1 MSFDHWDEIRT
12 AYQVARVGTV
22 SGAAEALGV
31 HHATVIRHIDALEQ
45 RLGAKLFQRHARGY
59 TPTEAGQDLL
69 NVAAQTDD
77 QFTQLAGRIKGR
89 GDEVTGELIVT
100 SLEALSPLIVPSIGI
115 FMQRHPDLRVRLM
128 TDQRLFR
135 LEYGEAHVAI
145 RAGKLP
151 DQPDNVVQEFFTQH
165 HRLVASKEYVA
176 RFGTLESGNVEDHR
190 FIGATEE
197 APRAPYFRWLSERVP
212 AGSIWFRVTS
222 MSAAK
227 EAVRA
232 GIGIGFISDWDHD
245 GTEDL
250 VDVLPQLED
259 WSSKIWLVT
268 HMDLHRTAKVQTF
281 VRFLKEQVKVWGV
294 DQA

>member
-22 SGAAEALGV
+22 SGAADALGV
-31 HHATVIRHIDALEQ
+31 HHATVIRHIDALEG

-69 NVAAQTDD
+69 NVAGQTDD

-100 SLEALSPLIVPSIGI
+100 SLDALSPLLVPSIGE
-115 FMQRHPDLRVRLM
+115 FMTRHPELRVRLI
-128 TDQRLFR
+128 TDKRLFR

-151 DQPDNVVQEFFTQH
+151 DQPDNVVQPFFTLHQ
-165 HRLVASKEYVA
+165 RLVASEDYVA
-176 RFGTLESGNVEDHR
+176 RFGTLETGNVADHR
-190 FIGATEE
+190 FIGTTEE
-197 APRAPYFRWLSERVP
+197 VPRAPNYRWLNENVP
-212 AGSIWFRVTS
+212 PASIWLRVTS
-222 MSAAK
+222 MKAAR
-227 EAVRA
+227 AAARA
-232 GIGIGFISDWDHD
+232 GIGIAFVLDWECNEAD
-245 GTEDL
+245 EL
-250 VDVLPQLED
+250 VEVLPPLED

-281 VRFLKEQVKVWGV
+281 VRFLREQVKTWGV
-294 DQA
+294 DAA

>member
-31 HHATVIRHIDALEQ
+31 HHATVIRHIDALEG

-100 SLEALSPLIVPSIGI
+100 SLDALSPLIVPAIGD
-115 FMQRHPDLRVRLM
+115 FMERHPDLRVRLM
-128 TDQRLFR
+128 TDHRLFR

-145 RAGKLP
+145 RAGTLP
-151 DQPDNVVQEFFTQH
+151 DQPDNVVQPFFTQTI
-165 HRLVASKEYVA
+165 RLMASRDYVA
-176 RFGTLESGNVEDHR
+176 RFGTLERGNVEDHR
-190 FIGATEE
+190 FIGTVEDS
-197 APRAPYFRWLSERVP
+197 PRAPYYRWLNEHVP
-212 AGSIWFRVTS
+212 ASSIHFRATS
-222 MSAAK
+222 MMAGK
-227 EAVRA
+227 VAVVS
-232 GIGIGFISDWDHD
+232 GMGIGFLPTWEME
-245 GTEDL
+245 GTENL
-250 VDVLPQLED
+250 VEVLPPLED
-259 WSSKIWLVT
+259 WSARIWLVT

-281 VRFLKEQVKVWGV
+281 VRFLKDKVKTWGV
-294 DQA
+294 DTP

>member
-1 MSFDHWDEIRT
+1 MDNWDEIRT
-12 AYQVARVGTV
+12 AYHVARMGTV

-31 HHATVIRHIDALEQ
+31 HHATVIRHIDALEG

-69 NVAAQTDD
+69 KIAGAADD

-100 SLEALSPLIVPSIGI
+100 SLEALSPLLVPTIGL
-115 FMQRHPDLRVRLM
+115 FQDKHPDLRVRLIS
-128 TDQRLFR
+128 DSRLFR

-151 DQPDNVVQEFFTQH
+151 DQPDNIVQPFFKQTL
-165 HRLVASKEYVA
+165 RLVASSAYVKKY
-176 RFGTLESGNVEDHR
+176 GMLSEENVTEHR

-197 APRAPYFRWLSERVP
+197 VPRAPYFRWLNENVP
-212 AGSIWFRVTS
+212 SSAIHFRVTS
-222 MSAAK
+222 MVAAK
-227 EAVRA
+227 EAVIA
-232 GIGIGFISDWDHD
+232 GMGIGFVANWDRD
-245 GTEDL
+245 RTDDL
-250 VDVLPQLED
+250 VEVLPPLED
-259 WSSKIWLVT
+259 WSADIWLVT

-281 VRFLKEQVKVWGV
+281 VRHLKSQVKTWPV
-294 DQA
+294 D

>member
-31 HHATVIRHIDALEQ
+31 HHATVIRHIDALEG

-100 SLEALSPLIVPSIGI
+100 SLDALSPLIVPAIGD
-115 FMQRHPDLRVRLM
+115 FMERHPDLRVRLM
-128 TDQRLFR
+128 TDHRLFR

-145 RAGKLP
+145 RAGALP
-151 DQPDNVVQEFFTQH
+151 DQPDNVVQPFFTQTI
-165 HRLVASKEYVA
+165 RLMASKAYVA
-176 RFGTLESGNVEDHR
+176 RFGTLEQGNVEDHR
-190 FIGATEE
+190 FIGTVEDT
-197 APRAPYFRWLSERVP
+197 PRAPYYRWLTEQVP
-212 AGSIWFRVTS
+212 ASSIHFRATSMMAAKVAVTS
-222 MSAAK
+222 GM
-227 EAVRA
+227 
-232 GIGIGFISDWDHD
+232 GIGFLPTWEME

-250 VDVLPQLED
+250 VEVLPPLED
-259 WSSKIWLVT
+259 WSAKIWLVT

-281 VRFLKEQVKVWGV
+281 VRFLKEKVKTWGV
-294 DQA
+294 DTA

>member
-31 HHATVIRHIDALEQ
+31 HHATVIRHIDALEA

-69 NVAAQTDD
+69 NVAGQTDD

-100 SLEALSPLIVPSIGI
+100 SIDALSPLLIPSMAAFGL
-115 FMQRHPDLRVRLM
+115 RHTDLRVRLM

-145 RAGKLP
+145 RAGQLP
-151 DQPDNVVQEFFTQH
+151 DQPDNVVQPLFTQTL
-165 HRLVASKEYVA
+165 RMMASRAYVA
-176 RFGTLESGNVEDHR
+176 RFGTLETGNVEDHR
-190 FIGATEE
+190 FIGATEDT
-197 APRAPYFRWLSERVP
+197 PRAPYFRWLNAHVP
-212 AGSIWFRVTS
+212 TSSIYFRATS
-222 MSAAK
+222 MMASK
-227 EAVRA
+227 VAVQS
-232 GIGIGFISDWDHD
+232 GIGIGFIASWD
-245 GTEDL
+245 TEGLDDL
-250 VDVLPQLED
+250 IEVLPPLED
-259 WSSKIWLVT
+259 WSAKIWLVT

-281 VRFLKEQVKVWGV
+281 VRFLKDQVKTWGV
-294 DQA
+294 DTA